1 MQPAIKMALRIA
13 RQSSDYLKHQF
24 QRRDSTA
31 GNVAAS
37 LKALQHVEQNIYDNC
52 TEQLR
57 RAYRD
62 HFIAPSGSAS
72 AAGNAKSWHIFP
84 VLGAENFV
92 RGLPEFALALMQKS
106 GDRPENL
113 LIINPVQEEEFAFSK
128 GYGAAINSKRI
139 RSSGL
144 RDLSKGLCATNVAEL
159 AREPE
164 DDLAYGEIMTTLAR
178 HCSGLRWSGCPVLE
192 LARVA
197 AGQLDLA
204 VLGNLEPEIT
214 SMAALIANET
224 GSLCGDFR
232 GNPMT
237 ESTTQ
242 VVLANPKL
250 FKEATRLLHPFRAR
264 LSQ

>member
-24 QRRDSTA
+24 QRRESAA

-37 LKALQHVEQNIYDNC
+37 LKALQQVEQNIYENC
-52 TEQLR
+52 SEQLR

-84 VLGAENFV
+84 VLGEENFV

-113 LIINPVQEEEFAFSK
+113 LIINPIQEEEFAFSK
-128 GYGAAINSKRI
+128 GYGAVINSKRI
-139 RSSGL
+139 RSSSL
-144 RDLSKGLCATNVAEL
+144 RDLNKSLCATNVAEL
-159 AREPE
+159 AREAEE
-164 DDLAYGEIMTTLAR
+164 DLTYGEMMTTLAR
-178 HCSGLRWSGCPVLE
+178 HCGGLRWSGCAALE

-204 VLGNLEPEIT
+204 VLGNLEPEVAT
-214 SMAALIANET
+214 MATLIANET

-232 GNPMT
+232 GNPVT
-237 ESTTQ
+237 DNTDQ

-250 FKEATRLLHPFRAR
+250 FKEATRLLHPFRTR
-264 LSQ
+264 LSP